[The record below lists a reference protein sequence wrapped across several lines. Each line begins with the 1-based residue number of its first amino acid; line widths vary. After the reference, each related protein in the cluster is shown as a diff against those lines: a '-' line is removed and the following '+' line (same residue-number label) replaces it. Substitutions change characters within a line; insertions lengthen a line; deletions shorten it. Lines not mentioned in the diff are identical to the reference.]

1 MIIEFIFLL
10 QAINSDYNRVLESL
24 EQEDKLTVEK
34 GKLVRSIA
42 LLNRTVFMEE
52 GAPKE
57 LSEMYDKPV

>member
-34 GKLVRSIA
+34 GKLVHSIA
-42 LLNRTVFMEE
+42 LLNRKVFMEE

-57 LSEMYDKPV
+57 LSELYDKPV

>member
-57 LSEMYDKPV
+57 LSELYDKPV